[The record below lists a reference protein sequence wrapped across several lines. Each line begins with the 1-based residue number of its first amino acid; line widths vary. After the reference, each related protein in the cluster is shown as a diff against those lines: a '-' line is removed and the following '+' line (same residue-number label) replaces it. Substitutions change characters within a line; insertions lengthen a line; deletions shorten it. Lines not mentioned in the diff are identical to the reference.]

1 MNLITDKKL
10 SCAQRIIMM
19 YLRSLDTPE
28 WTGKLVELAV
38 PIGISESAVCTDTI
52 RLAELGYLRR
62 ERISKNAGTRLSG
75 FESIGKPQS
84 FKKGEEHTRARL
96 TADQVRDIRHRVQ
109 QGEDR
114 YSLAIEYET
123 KTQNITKIVNR
134 VTWKHL

>member
-84 FKKGEEHTRARL
+84 FKKGGKNIPEPDLLPTKFETF
-96 TADQVRDIRHRVQ
+96 
-109 QGEDR
+109 
-114 YSLAIEYET
+114 AIESNKG
-123 KTQNITKIVNR
+123 KTGI
-134 VTWKHL
+134 H